1 MCVRLWYIGFG
12 FVPIGVSVVADEA
25 DKKDSRILGT
35 AGVFDVIQPRVHLWK
50 TPDGEPFADIVTEG
64 VRASYPVRSEK
75 FSAWIY
81 GECGVRHPSKI
92 PAMAAIEHAIA
103 WASGQA
109 LSRGPTFEANYRVAS
124 KADTITYD
132 LANEACE
139 VVECYEGAWRVV
151 RASSDCPRFIRPQG
165 HMPQVTPVPTDR
177 SVVEELRPFIPVKR
191 EQDLE
196 LLAAWIVGC
205 FKPGGPFPVLII
217 NGEQGSA
224 KSTTTRVLR
233 KLVDPNSRDICEPPT
248 NNRDFVAVVKNGYV
262 LAVDNLSGL
271 PAWLSDQLC
280 RLATGTG
287 AIGGRAL
294 YTNTDLA
301 SFVACRP
308 IILNGIPSFVE
319 REDLSD
325 RSIHLVLPEIPP
337 EKRRDDDTFWA
348 EFNKALPRIL
358 GAVFNAVA
366 KAQAGWHGMC
376 LRELPRM
383 ANFAKWA
390 AAGVGMGFFEAY
402 VYNRKNATE
411 HFIEHNDVAQ
421 AIIAYV
427 QDKGLF
433 RGTIVQLLGALV
445 PYASHIGKYWPDS
458 SLQLR
463 NRLTRIKPEL
473 RKVGIE
479 VYENGREPKT
489 GRSRIEIRKSA
500 DYAQKGYAVSSAE

>member
-1 MCVRLWYIGFG
+1 M
-12 FVPIGVSVVADEA
+12 AEEA
-25 DKKDSRILGT
+25 EKKDSRILGT

-50 TPDGEPFADIVTEG
+50 TPDGEPFADIITEG

-81 GECGVRHPSKI
+81 GECGVRYPNKI

-109 LSRGPTFEANYRVAS
+109 LSKGQTFEASYRVAS
-124 KADTITYD
+124 RDGRIVYD
-132 LANEACE
+132 LANDASE
-139 VVECYEGAWRVV
+139 VVECTAGGWQVS
-151 RASSDCPRFIRPQG
+151 RAGSTCPRFIRPQG
-165 HMPQVTPVPTDR
+165 HMPQVKPVVTDK
-177 SVVEELRPFIPVKR
+177 SVVETLRPFIPVKR
-191 EQDLE
+191 SEDLE

-233 KLVDPNSRDICEPPT
+233 RLVDPNSRDICEPPT

-262 LAVDNLSGL
+262 LAVDNLSQL

-337 EKRRDDDTFWA
+337 EKRRDDDTFWSD
-348 EFNKALPRIL
+348 FSKAMPEIL

-366 KAQAGWHGMC
+366 KAQADWHTME
-376 LRELPRM
+376 LKELPRM

-390 AAGVGMGFFEAY
+390 AAGVGMGFFDAY
-402 VYNRKNATE
+402 VYNRRNATE

-421 AIIAYV
+421 AIIGYV
-427 QDKGLF
+427 QDKGIF
-433 RGTIVQLLGALV
+433 RGTILQLLNELTL
-445 PYASHIGKYWPDS
+445 YAPHTGKYWPES

-489 GRSRIEIRKSA
+489 GRSRIEIRKAA
-500 DYAQKGYAVSSAE
+500 DYENRGFAVSASQ